1 MRIIGGE
8 WKGRTIKVDKS
19 FTGRPTTDFAKEALF
34 NVLQHLVE
42 WDDVSLMWDLF
53 AGTGAISLEAASRGV
68 QRVIAVESS
77 PKHSRHL
84 QQVKRDFQADGM
96 DIFTADVRTFLGRQ
110 TDLPQVV
117 FADPPYDL
125 PWLKELPVL
134 IFEKK
139 SDQLQLLII
148 EHGKDIKFEDS
159 PYFWQARSYG
169 HVHFSFFKI
178 ENK

>member
-8 WKGRTIKVDKS
+8 WKGRIIKVDKS

-42 WDDVSLMWDLF
+42 WDEVSLMWDLF

-125 PWLKELPVL
+125 PWLKELPSL

-139 SDQLQLLII
+139 MEQFQLLII
-148 EHGKDIKFEDS
+148 EHGKDIKFEDC

>member
-1 MRIIGGE
+1 
-8 WKGRTIKVDKS
+8 
-19 FTGRPTTDFAKEALF
+19 
-34 NVLQHLVE
+34 
-42 WDDVSLMWDLF
+42 
-53 AGTGAISLEAASRGV
+53 
-68 QRVIAVESS
+68 
-77 PKHSRHL
+77 
-84 QQVKRDFQADGM
+84 M

-125 PWLKELPVL
+125 PWLKELPAL

>member
-1 MRIIGGE
+1 
-8 WKGRTIKVDKS
+8 
-19 FTGRPTTDFAKEALF
+19 
-34 NVLQHLVE
+34 
-42 WDDVSLMWDLF
+42 
-53 AGTGAISLEAASRGV
+53 
-68 QRVIAVESS
+68 
-77 PKHSRHL
+77 L

-125 PWLKELPVL
+125 PWLKELPSL

-139 SDQLQLLII
+139 TEQFQLLII

-159 PYFWQARSYG
+159 PYFWQTRSYG